1 MIKTFKYKLYKSKR
15 NKKLKSLIL
24 LSCEIYNHCISLH
37 KRYYKMYHKTLD
49 KNSLQKH
56 LVKLKKREKYKHY
69 NNLNSQSIQ
78 EITDR
83 IQRSYTLFFNSLKT
97 KNKRKIKLPG
107 FKSSRKYKSF
117 TLKQSGYKLE
127 DNIITIGK
135 LNFKYFKSRELE
147 GKIKTITIKRDSLG
161 DIYLF
166 FVCEVGNPRLRLMTG
181 KTAGFDFGLK
191 TYLTSNEGAKI
202 ESPQFLKQD
211 KQFLKLLSR
220 RVSKKK
226 KGSNNKRKSIKNL
239 NRFYRKLVNK
249 RRDFHFKLSKQL
261 TDQYD
266 ELYFESLNIKTM
278 QQIWGRKISDLSFS
292 EFMSILENYC
302 IKTGVKLIKIGRWEA
317 TSKTCNNC
325 GYKKDDLTLED
336 RIWTCPS
343 CKTLHDRDIN
353 AAKNIFLVGT
363 STSKGEEVRLS
374 ELTKV
379 SSVKHSSLSL

>member
-49 KNSLQKH
+49 KNSLQ
-56 LVKLKKREKYKHY
+56 KHY